1 VLHAVQRV
9 SYNITKHKT
18 KAAIKS
24 YPIVCIT
31 LRENY
36 LSGNTTKEKRQF
48 FCYVAELVNVRVLQ
62 HRRKTTVLII

>member
-1 VLHAVQRV
+1 VLSAVQRV

-24 YPIVCIT
+24 YPIVCST

-36 LSGNTTKEKRQF
+36 LSDNTTKEKHHF
-48 FCYVAELVNVRVLQ
+48 FLLCCRVS
-62 HRRKTTVLII
+62 